1 MKQHF
6 IIPIFI
12 PEKACPFR
20 CVYCNQYNITNQQKA
35 IEPAEVKEI
44 IEQYLATFPPFAQ
57 IKVGFFG
64 GSFTGLSIEEQ
75 NRYLDVVQPYIECG
89 QISGIQLSTRPD
101 YIDEKI
107 LHNLLEQHVTTIE
120 LGAQS
125 LNDEVLRLSGR
136 GHTVADV
143 EKASKLIRSYGF
155 MLGLQ
160 MMIGLPGDSA
170 ELALQTAQK
179 IVDLGATCTRIY
191 PCLVIKDTDLEQQ
204 YKEGKYKPLTMDEA
218 VNQALDVM
226 ELFERNFVQIL
237 RVGLH
242 PSEGLLNRETL
253 VAGPFHVS
261 FKELVLTEKWK
272 RKIISQIG
280 DKQGNRIEISVNPMQ
295 VNAVVGYEGKNKA
308 MLEKR
313 FKEVVIAQD
322 YSIPMNEMKMIID

>member
-1 MKQHF
+1 MKQHY

-20 CVYCNQYNITNQQKA
+20 CVYCNQYNITNQQNA
-35 IEPAEVKEI
+35 IEPAEVKDI

-57 IKVGFFG
+57 VKVGFFG

-101 YIDEKI
+101 YINDEI
-107 LHNLLEQHVTTIE
+107 LHNLLVKHVVTIE

-136 GHTVADV
+136 GHTAEEV
-143 EKASKLIRSYGF
+143 EKAAKLIRSYGF

-170 ELALQTAQK
+170 ESALQTAQK
-179 IVDLGATCTRIY
+179 IVELGATCTRIY
-191 PCLVIKDTDLEQQ
+191 PCLVIKDTDLEKQF
-204 YKEGKYKPLTMDEA
+204 KDGNYKPLSMEEA
-218 VNQALDVM
+218 VSQTLDVM
-226 ELFERNFVQIL
+226 ELFERNSIQIL

-272 RKIISQIG
+272 RKILSQIKG
-280 DKQGNRIEISVNPMQ
+280 KQGNNIQITVNPLQ
-295 VNAVVGYEGKNKA
+295 VNTVVGYQGANKS
-308 MLEKR
+308 MLETL
-313 FKEVVIAQD
+313 FKNVSISQD
-322 YSIPMNEMKMIID
+322 YAVPLDEMILIID